1 MRPQKLETPNGDLFR
16 SALEAIID
24 PGHELLRLAELI
36 DWTRFDDAF
45 GPLYHE
51 TKGDEVCPL
60 V

>member
-36 DWTRFDDAF
+36 DWAGSMT
-45 GPLYHE
+45 PLDRSI
-51 TKGDEVCPL
+51 TKPKDGEVCPL